1 MKTKNKDNNN
11 KEKNTGY
18 HVQSPIPVVTPANKA
33 RETQARG

>member
-1 MKTKNKDNNN
+1 MKSENKDNNN

-18 HVQSPIPVVTPANKA
+18 HVQSSIPVVTPANRA